1 MEAATPLRQPHVRT
15 IGDRLVV
22 DGLVVE
28 DECAVRLVREREKN
42 SGDPVRVVRD
52 AVEIGAR
59 VLDREQAGAN
69 TEFAKAEFE
78 KASRDVQHEFTE
90 KARTIAEFF
99 EAQFAA
105 VFGEDDGQLAKE
117 LERRFGDGSA
127 VSVQNR
133 VREAVAETLTKSR
146 EDLVRQF
153 SAADERNPLADFKSA
168 AVREIQQAA
177 SRSDATQRALLTK
190 LGELQKELQGLRD
203 EKVDEVFGEEN
214 GHLAK
219 ELEKLF
225 SDGSSASVQNRVR
238 ELVGETLAKS
248 REDLVRQFSSS
259 DGSNPLADFKAGTVR
274 ELRQAHVTQQAMV
287 ERMAELEKQLQ
298 GLRIEREAERQ
309 VAAER
314 ERGTAKGR
322 TFEEQVAE
330 AVDLIATVQ
339 GDCSE
344 AVGDLPGA
352 TGKTGDVVV
361 DLAAA
366 DGPAR
371 GRLVF
376 EAKDSKLPRPEA
388 IRQLD
393 RALEQRD
400 ADFAVL
406 VVPDDDEV
414 PARMQTLREYNGD
427 KLIVT
432 LDTEDD
438 AHLAL
443 ELGYRLARA
452 RVLMDRA
459 GGDGIDA
466 GAVRGSVERAR
477 QAVEDVRKVKSQL
490 TGATTNISNARE
502 LVEALADRVKA
513 HLDEVEQLVSADA
526 PAKDAPTEPPQ
537 TTLLS

>member
-28 DECAVRLVREREKN
+28 DECAVRLVRDREQN
-42 SGDPVRVVRD
+42 GDDPVRVVRD

-69 TEFAKAEFE
+69 TEFVKAEFE
-78 KASRDVQHEFTE
+78 KASRDVQQEFTE

-127 VSVQNR
+127 ISVQNR

-203 EKVDEVFGEEN
+203 EK
-214 GHLAK
+214 
-219 ELEKLF
+219 EKL
-225 SDGSSASVQNRVR
+225 
-238 ELVGETLAKS
+238 EE
-248 REDLVRQFSSS
+248 
-259 DGSNPLADFKAGTVR
+259 
-274 ELRQAHVTQQAMV
+274 V
-287 ERMAELEKQLQ
+287 E
-298 GLRIEREAERQ
+298 
-309 VAAER
+309 AER

-322 TFEEQVAE
+322 SFEESVFE
-330 AVDLIATVQ
+330 AVDRIAAAQ
-339 GDCSE
+339 GDDAE
-344 AVGDLPGA
+344 AVGDVREA
-352 TGKTGDVVV
+352 TGKVGDIVVSL
-361 DLAAA
+361 DACN
-366 DGPAR
+366 GPAR
-371 GRLVF
+371 GRVVF
-376 EAKDSKLPRPEA
+376 EAKDRRLSRPAALAE
-388 IRQLD
+388 LD
-393 RALEQRD
+393 KAMAERS

-406 VVPDDDEV
+406 VVPTEEEV
-414 PARMQTLREYNGD
+414 PAKLEPLREYNGD
-427 KLIVT
+427 KVVVA
-432 LDTEDD
+432 LDPDSGT
-438 AHLAL
+438 LAL

-452 RVLMDRA
+452 RVLMKRSDA
-459 GGDGIDA
+459 EGIDA
-466 GAVRGSVERAR
+466 GELRSTIERAL
-477 QAVEDVRKVKSQL
+477 AALAEERKIKQQL
-490 TGATTNISNARE
+490 TGAKGNIERAYGMVEVMAARVRE
-502 LVEALADRVKA
+502 HLAEIDSMVRP
-513 HLDEVEQLVSADA
+513 ADA
-526 PAKDAPTEPPQ
+526 EPVEEPNDDQ
-537 TTLLS
+537 LEL